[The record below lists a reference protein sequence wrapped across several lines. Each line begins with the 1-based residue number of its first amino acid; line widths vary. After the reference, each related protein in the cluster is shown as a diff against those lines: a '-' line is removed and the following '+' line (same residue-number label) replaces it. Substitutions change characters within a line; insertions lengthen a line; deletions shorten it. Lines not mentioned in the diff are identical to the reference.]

1 MCLVSKMFNTLK
13 YSNSETREICEGKSS
28 VNKGK
33 LRITAPMYI
42 VSSFISTRSQYYI
55 CLAITK
61 IIVKN

>member
-13 YSNSETREICEGKSS
+13 YSETREICEGKSS

-42 VSSFISTRSQYYI
+42 VSSFISTASQYYI
-55 CLAITK
+55 CLAINK